1 MKLRHDE
8 GLTMGS
14 FRLKLVG
21 YFLLLALIP
30 LAGFFFGFRQVA
42 ERSETRL
49 VDARMQAGLRAS
61 SAALQEGIASAAAPA
76 TELAGN
82 LQFVQAVASHDRET
96 LTRLMREQPDLR
108 VVGQHGFRVGAAP
121 SPAIER
127 QVPVFGPAGLV
138 GTVIAS
144 VRLDSALAARLRA
157 RSGLDAED
165 AIAILDHG
173 RVVAGAP
180 SVPAGTIAT
189 PAGVSKSV
197 KVGATRFRVVVG
209 NGIQER
215 PGIALAALTPQAGI
229 DAANR
234 SRERELL
241 LAVLLSLLLIGVV
254 AFLQGRSIVRTVG
267 GLVFG
272 ANELAR
278 GNLSSR
284 VQVKGR
290 DELAVLG
297 HSFNSMAEELES
309 RLDELQAE
317 RARLREAFSRLG
329 AALAATHDSN
339 QLMRVVVETVV
350 DATRADGA
358 VLLGR
363 TGDVIEAGDP
373 TAGEDTFELALAAS
387 GTQSFGTLVLYGSN
401 FDDES
406 KETARSLA
414 AQAAV
419 ALENARLHDVV
430 ERQALVDGLTGLANR
445 RHCEEELEAE
455 LLRAERL
462 GGSTALVFADLDD
475 FKAVND
481 LHGHPAG
488 DAVICAFAE
497 LLRESVREIDTAG
510 RFGGEEF
517 MLLLPGTDVAGATNV
532 AERVRAALAERVIV
546 TPGGAAIRITA
557 SFGVATAPPLARA
570 EELIS
575 AADRALYD
583 AKRAGK
589 NRVGTVPL
597 PLTHP

>member
-1 MKLRHDE
+1 MRHDE
-8 GLTMGS
+8 GLMMGS

-42 ERSETRL
+42 ERSETHL

-61 SAALQEGIASAAAPA
+61 SAALQEGIASAVRPA

-82 LQFVQAVASHDRET
+82 RQFVQAVTAQDRET
-96 LTRLMREQPDLR
+96 LTRLLREEPDLR
-108 VVGQHGFRVGAAP
+108 VVGPGGFRVGAAQ
-121 SPAIER
+121 SGAIER
-127 QVPVFGPAGLV
+127 EVPVIGPSGLV

-157 RSGLDAED
+157 RSGLQPED
-165 AIAILDHG
+165 AVAILDRG

-180 SVPAGTIAT
+180 SVPAGTVGT
-189 PAGVSKSV
+189 PAGLSRSV
-197 KVGATRFRVVVG
+197 KLGGSRFRVVVG

-215 PGIALAALTPQAGI
+215 PGIALAALTPQARI
-229 DAANR
+229 DAAN
-234 SRERELL
+234 SARERALL
-241 LAVLLSLLLIGVV
+241 LAVLLSLVAIGVV

-267 GLVFG
+267 GLVVG

-278 GNLSSR
+278 GNLKSR
-284 VQVKGR
+284 VKVKGR

-297 HSFNSMAEELES
+297 HSFNTMAEELEN
-309 RLDELQAE
+309 RLDELEAE

-329 AALAATHDSN
+329 AALAATHDAK

-350 DATRADGA
+350 DATGADGA

-373 TAGEDTFELALAAS
+373 TAGEDTLELPLAAS
-387 GTQSFGTLVLYGSN
+387 GTQSFGTLVLYGSS

-419 ALENARLHDVV
+419 ALENARLHGIV

-445 RHCEEELEAE
+445 RHCEDELEAE
-455 LLRAERL
+455 LVRAERL
-462 GGSTALVFADLDD
+462 GGATSLVFADLDD

-497 LLRESVREIDTAG
+497 LLRESVREKIDTAG

-517 MLLLPGTDVAGATNV
+517 VLLLPGTDAAGATNV

-557 SFGVATAPPLARA
+557 SFGVATAPPLAKA
-570 EELIS
+570 AELIS

-583 AKRAGK
+583 AKHAGK
-589 NRVGTVPL
+589 NRVGTAPL

>member
-1 MKLRHDE
+1 MRHDE

-61 SAALQEGIASAAAPA
+61 SAALQEQLAVAKQPA

-82 LQFVQAVASHDRET
+82 LAFVQAVAAQDRET
-96 LTRLMREQPDLR
+96 ITHVLRDEPDLR
-108 VVGQHGFRVGAAP
+108 VTGENNGFRVGSTP
-121 SPAIER
+121 PFSIE
-127 QVPVFGPAGLV
+127 QDVPVIGPSGLV
-138 GTVIAS
+138 GWVISS
-144 VRLDSALAARLRA
+144 VRLNSALAARLRA
-157 RSGLDAED
+157 RSGLEQQDS
-165 AIAILDHG
+165 IAILDHG
-173 RVVAGAP
+173 HVVAGAP
-180 SVPAGTIAT
+180 SVPLGQVRT
-189 PAGVSKSV
+189 PAGLSRSV
-197 KVGATRFRVVVG
+197 KLGATRFRVVTG
-209 NGIQER
+209 NEIQER
-215 PGIALAALTPQAGI
+215 AGIALATLTPQALI

-241 LAVLLSLLLIGVV
+241 LAVLLALAAIGLV
-254 AFLQGRSIVRTVG
+254 AFLQGRSIVRTIG

-284 VQVKGR
+284 VKVKGR

-297 HSFNSMAEELES
+297 HSFNTMAEELEAKI
-309 RLDELQAE
+309 DELEAE

-329 AALAATHDSN
+329 AALAATHDAK

-350 DATRADGA
+350 DATGADGA

-363 TGDVIEAGDP
+363 TGEVIEAGDP
-373 TAGEDTFELALAAS
+373 TAGDDTFELPLSAA
-387 GTQSFGTLVLYGSN
+387 GTQSFGTLVLYGSA

-406 KETARSLA
+406 RATARSLA

-419 ALENARLHDVV
+419 ALENAHLHGIV

-445 RHCEEELEAE
+445 RQLEDELEAE
-455 LLRAERL
+455 IARAERL
-462 GGSTALVFADLDD
+462 GGPIALVFADLDD

-481 LHGHPAG
+481 HHGHPAG
-488 DAVICAFAE
+488 DAVLCAFAE

-517 MLLLPGTDVAGATNV
+517 MLLLPGTDAAGAANV
-532 AERVRAALAERVIV
+532 AERVRAALEERVIV

-557 SFGVATAPPLARA
+557 SFGVATAPPAA
-570 EELIS
+570 TAAELIA

-583 AKRAGK
+583 AKNGGK
-589 NRVGTVPL
+589 NRVDTARL
-597 PLTHP
+597 PLQHS

>member
-1 MKLRHDE
+1 MRHDE

-61 SAALQEGIASAAAPA
+61 SAALQEQIASASRPA
-76 TELAGN
+76 TELAGTPE
-82 LQFVQAVASHDRET
+82 FIQAVSSHDRET
-96 LTRLMREQPDLR
+96 LSRLLREEPDLR
-108 VVGQHGFRVGAAP
+108 VVGAHGFRVGVAP
-121 SPAIER
+121 SFAIVDS
-127 QVPVFGPAGLV
+127 VPVIGREGLV
-138 GTVIAS
+138 GYVIAS
-144 VRLDSALAARLRA
+144 VRLDSALAAALQA
-157 RSGLDAED
+157 RSGLEPQDAV
-165 AIAILDHG
+165 AILDGG
-173 RVVAGAP
+173 RIVAGAP
-180 SVPAGTIAT
+180 SVPDGRIGT
-189 PAGVSKSV
+189 PAGASRSV
-197 KVGATRFRVVVG
+197 NVGGSRFRVVVG
-209 NGIQER
+209 NQIPER
-215 PGIALAALTPQAGI
+215 PGIALAALTPQAAI
-229 DAANR
+229 DAANS

-241 LAVLLSLLLIGVV
+241 LAVLLSLVLIGVV

-267 GLVFG
+267 GLVVG

-278 GNLSSR
+278 GNLKSR
-284 VQVKGR
+284 VEVKGR

-297 HSFNSMAEELES
+297 RSFNTMAEELES
-309 RLDELQAE
+309 RLDELEAE

-329 AALAATHDSN
+329 AALAATHDAN

-373 TAGEDTFELALAAS
+373 TAGDDTFELALAAS
-387 GTQSFGTLVLYGSN
+387 GTQSFGTLVLYGSR

-455 LLRAERL
+455 LMRAERL
-462 GGSTALVFADLDD
+462 GGPTALVFADLDD

-517 MLLLPGTDVAGATNV
+517 VLLLPGTDLAGATNV

-557 SFGVATAPPLARA
+557 SFGVATAPPLAKA
-570 EELIS
+570 GELIS
-575 AADRALYD
+575 AADGALYD

-589 NRVGTVPL
+589 NRVGTAPL

>member
-61 SAALQEGIASAAAPA
+61 SAALQEEIAVRARSAA
-76 TELAGN
+76 ELAGRPGF
-82 LQFVQAVASHDRET
+82 QGAVETRDRRS
-96 LTRLMREQPDLR
+96 LLRLLGDIPDLR
-108 VVGQHGFRVGAAP
+108 VVGPNGFRVGAQ
-121 SPAIER
+121 PAFVVAREI
-127 QVPVFGPAGLV
+127 PVIGRGGLV
-138 GTVIAS
+138 GSVIAY
-144 VRLDSALAARLRA
+144 VRLDSMLAAQLHA
-157 RSGLDAED
+157 RSGLEPQDE
-165 AIAILDHG
+165 IVILDRG
-173 RVVAGAP
+173 RISTGVPSAPEGA
-180 SVPAGTIAT
+180 VTV
-189 PAGVSKSV
+189 PAGVSRTV
-197 KVGATRFRVVVG
+197 RVAGQRYRVVVG
-209 NGIQER
+209 NGLEER
-215 PGIALAALTPQAGI
+215 PEVALAVLSPQAAI
-229 DAANR
+229 DAANNA
-234 SRERELL
+234 RERELL
-241 LAVLLSLLLIGVV
+241 LAVVLSLALIGLV

-267 GLVFG
+267 GLVVG

-278 GNLSSR
+278 GNLGSR
-284 VQVKGR
+284 VEVKGR

-297 HSFNSMAEELES
+297 HSFNTMAEELES
-309 RLDELQAE
+309 RLDELEAE

-329 AALAATHDSN
+329 AALAATHDAK

-350 DATRADGA
+350 DATNADGA

-373 TAGEDTFELALAAS
+373 AAGDDTFELPLAAS
-387 GTQSFGTLVLYGSN
+387 GTHSFGTLVLYGSS

-406 KETARSLA
+406 RETARSLA

-419 ALENARLHDVV
+419 ALENARLHGVV

-462 GGSTALVFADLDD
+462 GGPTALVFADLDD

-497 LLRESVREIDTAG
+497 LLRESVREIDTPG

-517 MLLLPGTDVAGATNV
+517 VLLLPGTDGAGAAHV

-557 SFGVATAPPLARA
+557 SFGVATAPPLAGPA
-570 EELIS
+570 ELIS
-575 AADRALYD
+575 AADRSLYD
-583 AKRAGK
+583 AKRSGK
-589 NRVGTVPL
+589 NRVGGAQL
-597 PLTHP
+597 RLTHP